1 MTLRRQLFI
10 GLSIIF
16 LILCASLLLVTV
28 HTTRDYLEQ
37 QLASHAQDTAT
48 ALSRLLADAM
58 AKEDRVLAETQI
70 AAVFD
75 RGYFQQ
81 IAVLSTGGARLV
93 GRELPPRIEGVP
105 AWFTRLFALKTP
117 TGEAFLSAGWRQ
129 LGKVVVTSQ
138 PTFAYQHLWKSAGAM
153 FWWIFGIYLFT
164 LLATRILLRVILE
177 PLLDIERAALAI
189 GQKRFEQIEHMPRAR
204 ELQSVV
210 VAMNDLS
217 RRVAAILDEETARAE
232 AYRKEAYED
241 EVTHLDNRRSF
252 YLRLNQVLGTDYRF
266 ANGVLIMVQL
276 DGLDQY
282 NREYS
287 YPRGNILLAVLAQA
301 AREALGE
308 RASIMARMGG
318 STFVFLCLD
327 LDKAAGEALYKDLQA
342 RMDAV
347 LLHSEAFHHVFYSIG
362 VAYFHHGEAHSQILG
377 RADLAME
384 TARQSGQNGV
394 EVLGDD
400 LPESASMGSFS
411 WRMIIQSALEE
422 GRWVLLGQPVVRL
435 ADHGVLHHEL
445 VARLVDAQDNL
456 IPAAHF
462 LPMAQRHNFMVQ
474 IDRAVVT
481 LALER
486 LADGENGIRQVAV
499 NVSAQGIGDDGFLD
513 WLDARLRQLGPQAGR
528 IAFELSEFACTR
540 DKEATQRFLTLVRE
554 RGAQFGIDQFGLD
567 PQSPNVLRQ
576 FPPNYIKLD
585 GGLVRE
591 LPHNEDSR
599 MVLKAILHLA
609 RSLGTWVIAQHVED
623 EAMVATLKE
632 HQVDAAQGY
641 HFGKPERI

>member
-10 GLSIIF
+10 GLSIVF
-16 LILCASLLLVTV
+16 LFICGSLLLVTV
-28 HTTRDYLEQ
+28 HATRDYLEQ

-48 ALSRLLADAM
+48 ALTRVLAEAM
-58 AKEDRVLAETQI
+58 AKDDRVLAETQI

-105 AWFTRLFALKTP
+105 LWFAKLFSLKTP
-117 TGEAFLSAGWRQ
+117 VGEAFLTAGWRQ
-129 LGKVVVTSQ
+129 MGKVIVTSQ
-138 PTFAYQHLWKSAGAM
+138 PTFAYQHLWKSTTAM
-153 FWWIFGIYLFT
+153 FWWIFGIYLLT
-164 LLATRILLRVILE
+164 LLATRILLRLILE
-177 PLLDIERAALAI
+177 PLLSIERTALAI
-189 GQKRFEQIEHMPRAR
+189 GQKRFEQIEAIPKAR

-217 RRVAAILDEETARAE
+217 RRVASILDEETARADQ
-232 AYRKEAYED
+232 YRKEAYED

-252 YLRLNQVLGTDYRF
+252 YLRLNQVLAADYGF
-266 ANGVLIMVQL
+266 AGGVLIMVQL
-276 DGLDQY
+276 DGLEQY
-282 NREYS
+282 NTEYS
-287 YPRGNILLAVLAQA
+287 YTRGNSLLAVMAQA

-308 RASIMARMGG
+308 RAVIMARMGG
-318 STFVFLCLD
+318 STFAFLCLD
-327 LDKAAGEALYKDLQA
+327 IEKAQCETLYQELQA

-362 VAYFHHGEAHSQILG
+362 VAYFHHGEPHSQILG

-384 TARQSGQNGV
+384 TARQSGQNAV
-394 EVLGDD
+394 KVLGDD

-422 GRWVLLGQPVVRL
+422 DRWVLLGQPVVNL
-435 ADHGVLHHEL
+435 NDHSVLHHEM

-474 IDRAVVT
+474 IDRALIT
-481 LALER
+481 LTLSR
-486 LADGENGIRQVAV
+486 LADGQNGIRQVAV
-499 NVSAQGIGDDGFLD
+499 NVSAQGIGDDAFLD
-513 WLDARLRQLGPQAGR
+513 WLEARLRQLGPQAAR
-528 IAFELSEFACTR
+528 IAFELTEFACTR
-540 DKEATQRFLTLVRE
+540 DKEATRRFMSLVHE
-554 RGAQFGIDQFGLD
+554 YGAQFGIDQFGLD

-576 FPPNYIKLD
+576 FPPNYLKLD

-599 MVLKAILHLA
+599 LVLKSILHLA
-609 RSLGTWVIAQHVED
+609 RSLGALVIAQHVED
-623 EAMVATLKE
+623 EALVATLRE
-632 HQVDAAQGY
+632 NQVDAAQGY